1 MDTKDI
7 NGIEKLS
14 KDINKNDENDIISLF
29 LNCIVII
36 YLLLNVFNL

>member
-1 MDTKDI
+1 MVTKDI